1 MPSAHTGADVR
12 TVEILQLAALAA
24 FVVLLPR
31 ALAMQR
37 LVRRLAR
44 MEAFDE
50 ARAQRPGS
58 RPLAAYAA
66 RRLAREG
73 VLREAG
79 DGRVFLDGTQLRRWR
94 RRRRQRAAVAVV
106 AALAATG
113 LVLRFGR

>member
-1 MPSAHTGADVR
+1 MPSARTGADVR

-24 FVVLLPR
+24 FVVLLPP
-31 ALAMQR
+31 ALAM
-37 LVRRLAR
+37 RRLLQWLTR
-44 MEAFDE
+44 LEAFDE
-50 ARAQRPGS
+50 ATAQRPGS
-58 RPLAAYAA
+58 RPLAAHAA

-79 DGRVFLDGTQLRRWR
+79 DGRVFLDGAQLLRWR